1 MVPPH
6 LRAEEPARIY
16 AWRSRDPSIWTTISP
31 ADIASA
37 LELLTLEAWHTCWS
51 AEFQD
56 ADGSLSSASQDLD
69 CDGTSLSNKMA
80 SPTIA

>member
-1 MVPPH
+1 MALEGSVH
-6 LRAEEPARIY
+6 LDDDFA
-16 AWRSRDPSIWTTISP
+16 

-56 ADGSLSSASQDLD
+56 ADGSLSSASQDLN